1 MAKKKRNVRWARWII
16 YYAGRGLELGGLLVV
31 TWAMF
36 VFFGS
41 RAMRPMLAV
50 TGGGMALFILG
61 WLLARRNPES

>member
-1 MAKKKRNVRWARWII
+1 MVRKKDVRWGRWSA
-16 YYAGRGLELGGLLVV
+16 YYVGRGLELAGLLVV

-50 TGGGMALFILG
+50 TGAGGALFFIG